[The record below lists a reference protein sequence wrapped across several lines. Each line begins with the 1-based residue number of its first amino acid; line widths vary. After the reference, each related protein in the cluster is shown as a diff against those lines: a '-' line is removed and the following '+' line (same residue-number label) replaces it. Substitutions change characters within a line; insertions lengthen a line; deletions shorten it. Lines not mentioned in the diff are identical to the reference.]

1 MGITRHGV
9 AAFISPKIPEITKS
23 VCVDVAQE
31 FSDRESWLAT
41 FFLKVAF
48 QNHAAPDKRALCVQL
63 LRRAECALAEYSAA
77 CEEFGRVPRGSGAN
91 WSSYFKALY
100 RLEATVTQSYQ
111 FFDYA
116 RKALD
121 TKLFEKGDGSSV
133 EHLNI
138 VYNASKHGVATTDQ
152 PVWLTDDGIAC
163 DDATL
168 SFLELESLLR
178 QVGRIATR
186 LVEGP

>member
-9 AAFISPKIPEITKS
+9 AAFISPKIPDITKC

-31 FSDRESWLAT
+31 FPDRKSWLST

-63 LRRAECALAEYSAA
+63 LRRAESALAEYSAA
-77 CEEFGRVPRGSGAN
+77 CGEFGQVASGGGTN
-91 WSSYFKALY
+91 WSAYYKALY
-100 RLEATVTQSYQ
+100 RFEATVTQTYQ
-111 FFDYA
+111 FVDYG
-116 RKALD
+116 RKALGA
-121 TKLFEKGDGSSV
+121 KLFEKGDGSSA

-138 VYNASKHGVATTDQ
+138 VYNTSKHALAEMDQ
-152 PVWLTDDGIAC
+152 PVWLTDDGIGC

-168 SFLELESLLR
+168 TFAELESTLR
-178 QVGRIATR
+178 HVGRIA
-186 LVEGP
+186 